1 LDYCSRYIIQYLF
14 EFSKRFYIFF
24 IVADF
29 CIQKIKTIEYNYQ
42 SYKEFSMREYDII
55 AIGGG
60 SGGIATMNRAGEHGA
75 KAAVIEEKKLGGT
88 CVNVGCVPKKIM
100 WYGAQIAESFHHYGP
115 DYGFTSSDVQFDFAK
130 LRQNRE
136 AYIDRARSSY
146 DGSFKR
152 NGVDLIEGR
161 AHFIDAHTVSVNGEL
176 IRAKHIVIATG
187 ARPSI
192 PTIPGAELGGSSDD
206 VFAWE
211 QLPES
216 VAILGAGYIAV
227 ELAGVL
233 HALGVKTDLFVRRD
247 RPLRTFDSY
256 IVEGLVNEM
265 EKTGLPLHTH
275 KVPAKLE
282 KSEQGITIHFE
293 DGSSHTASQVIW
305 ATGRR
310 PIVDGLELEK
320 AGVTLNERG
329 FIQVDEYQNT
339 VVDGI
344 YALGD
349 VTGEKEL
356 TPVAIKAGRTLSE
369 RLFNG
374 KTNAKMDY
382 TTIPTVV
389 FSHPAIGTVGLTE
402 DQAIKEYG
410 QDNIKIYK
418 SSFASMYSAVTN
430 HRQESRFKLITAG
443 ADEKVVGLH
452 GLGYGVDEM
461 IQGFAVAIKMGA
473 TKADFDA
480 TVAIHPTTSEEF
492 VIMR

>member
-1 LDYCSRYIIQYLF
+1 
-14 EFSKRFYIFF
+14 
-24 IVADF
+24 
-29 CIQKIKTIEYNYQ
+29 
-42 SYKEFSMREYDII
+42 MREYDII

-100 WYGAQIAESFHHYGP
+100 WYGAQIAETFHQFGE
-115 DYGFTSSDVQFDFAK
+115 DYGFKTTDLNFDFAT
-130 LRQNRE
+130 LRRNRE

-152 NGVDLIEGR
+152 NGVDLIEGH
-161 AHFIDAHTVSVNGEL
+161 AEFVDSHTVSVNGEL

-187 ARPSI
+187 SHPSI
-192 PTIPGAELGGSSDD
+192 PNIPGAELGGSSDD

-211 QLPES
+211 ELPES

-233 HALGVKTDLFVRRD
+233 HTFGVKTDLFVRRD
-247 RPLRTFDSY
+247 RPLRGFDSY
-256 IVEGLVNEM
+256 IVEGLVKEM
-265 EKTGLPLHTH
+265 ERTNLPLHTH
-275 KVPAKLE
+275 KVPVKLE
-282 KSEQGITIHFE
+282 KTADGITIHFE
-293 DGSSHTASQVIW
+293 DGTSHTASQVIW

-310 PIVDGLELEK
+310 PNVKDLQLEK

-339 VVDGI
+339 VVEGI

-374 KTNAKMDY
+374 KTTAKMDY
-382 TTIPTVV
+382 STIPTVV

-402 DQAIKEYG
+402 EQAIKEYG
-410 QDNIKIYK
+410 QDQIKVYK
-418 SSFASMYSAVTN
+418 SSFASMYSAVTSN
-430 HRQESRFKLITAG
+430 RQESRFKLITAG
-443 ADEKVVGLH
+443 SEEKVVGLH
-452 GLGYGVDEM
+452 GIGYGVDEM

-480 TVAIHPTTSEEF
+480 TVAIHPTASEEF
-492 VIMR
+492 VTMR

>member
-1 LDYCSRYIIQYLF
+1 
-14 EFSKRFYIFF
+14 
-24 IVADF
+24 
-29 CIQKIKTIEYNYQ
+29 
-42 SYKEFSMREYDII
+42 MREYDII

-88 CVNVGCVPKKIM
+88 CVNLGCVPKKIM
-100 WYGAQIAESFHHYGP
+100 WYGAQIAESIHKYGP
-115 DYGFTSSDVQFDFAK
+115 DYGFTNTGNEFDYAT
-130 LRQNRE
+130 LRKNRE

-161 AHFIDAHTVSVNGEL
+161 AEFVDSHTVSVNGEL
-176 IRAKHIVIATG
+176 IHAKHIVIATG
-187 ARPSI
+187 AHPHI
-192 PTIPGAELGGSSDD
+192 PAIPGAELGGISDD

-211 QLPES
+211 ELPES

-233 HALGVKTDLFVRRD
+233 HTLGVQTDLFVRRE
-247 RPLRTFDSY
+247 RPLRGFDSY
-256 IVEGLVNEM
+256 IVESLVQEM
-265 EKTGLPLHTH
+265 ENTGLNLHTH

-282 KSEQGITIHFE
+282 KTEEGIRIHFE
-293 DGSSHTASQVIW
+293 DGSTHTASQVIW

-310 PIVDGLELEK
+310 PNVEGLQLEK

-329 FIQVDEYQNT
+329 FIKVDEYQNT
-339 VVDGI
+339 VVKGI

-402 DQAIKEYG
+402 EEAIKEYG
-410 QDNIKIYK
+410 QENIKVYTSK
-418 SSFASMYSAVTN
+418 FASMYSAVTR
-430 HRQESRFKLITAG
+430 HRQEASFKLVTAG

-452 GLGYGVDEM
+452 GIGYGVDEM

-480 TVAIHPTTSEEF
+480 TVAIHPTGSEEF
-492 VIMR
+492 VTMR

>member
-1 LDYCSRYIIQYLF
+1 
-14 EFSKRFYIFF
+14 
-24 IVADF
+24 
-29 CIQKIKTIEYNYQ
+29 
-42 SYKEFSMREYDII
+42 MREYDII

-161 AHFIDAHTVSVNGEL
+161 AHFVDSHTVSVNGEL

-265 EKTGLPLHTH
+265 EKTDLPLHTH
-275 KVPAKLE
+275 KVPVKLE
-282 KSEQGITIHFE
+282 ETEQGITIHFE

-310 PIVDGLELEK
+310 PNVDGLELEK

-374 KTNAKMDY
+374 KTSAKMDY

-410 QDNIKIYK
+410 KDNIKVYK

-430 HRQESRFKLITAG
+430 HRQESRFKLITTG

-480 TVAIHPTTSEEF
+480 TVAIHPTASEEF
-492 VIMR
+492 VTMR